1 MRKLNFKLK
10 NNSIKWFVAL
20 LLTGLIIFAA
30 LPAKI
35 NAESSYKTNF
45 DWQNDEEAQHE
56 WPMEDGLTKTN
67 TGIGTAGFSYQ
78 NYYYNDDNRIV
89 LEFELSMFPKSP
101 NQVSSAFRSFREQW
115 LYANIFVDPNLATM
129 VDDTASFFMMSYPAD
144 STSVSLNQAISK
156 TGTVYKLSVD
166 QVYPKMPTSSDYM
179 KSKLYLVLNDG
190 VKREDLDEDYAMELR
205 YTNDNNQVY
214 NQTGSSGRVVLGDYN
229 GYNGISNYDAGEN
242 NDDVTL
248 KTIAPFHTASM
259 TNVLPNPYLPPDMMR
274 TVGQSVIY
282 DNINGK
288 LHVYY
293 KQAPNHYIYTNSYA
307 NNGYFLSSWIGIR
320 QVMDSRIYDAL
331 KPDTNGVVGQMRMM
345 DLNGIAGNWSVPTDI
360 KHNEFSE
367 IKVDENVSTYS
378 YMMIPSDFK
387 TDIADKAIVPEN
399 QTNNV
404 KNVYLHG
411 YNKEADYVRFIYNVD
426 KNKMDALFKEA
437 NNSNNSSTFS
447 ISTSYITDR
456 PEDKIQTEYRL
467 TPNTDIVI
475 PKGAMIIFDLPKDS
489 RSVFKAG
496 LANNYERLIGNLKTR
511 RPGEMNLG
519 VDPRDYG
526 EGYTITPYI
535 ATQGGFVLTSEAGL
549 KIPSGD
555 TIRLVMFD
563 DTSPETVKMTVAT
576 GMHGVNRTDYY
587 LTKQPE
593 SVNKNNIYTMAN
605 ANVRSGII
613 INRSANTPHI
623 DEFFTDNTAIT
634 GHSKYP
640 NAFVSAR
647 KAADNLVFK
656 EANSSTTPK
665 NFTAEG
671 ETHYIVEGEQ
681 HEYSGYAFTLDLP
694 GDIDLKK
701 DMALSFSNAAAG
713 YFRSVPVTYRTQA
726 RVTFDK
732 NGGAGESVKRNVPIN
747 QKAYG
752 EEGYSPN
759 GFEGP
764 NILWLDAQ
772 GNDAQAT
779 TITKYFSDYEGLPIT
794 DTDSQAHKD
803 RLFYGKKGD
812 SDAPARE
819 GYTFLGWSTKQVDS
833 MSLSDFT
840 AMSELTDVSEWSN
853 EETNYKFTANS
864 PVDESRTVYAV
875 WEKKLDTYRIVLH
888 ANTGGTEDIT
898 HIVDLPLA
906 DITDGN
912 TGKLTAYLKE
922 PGNVLFDAGFVKAGH
937 YFVGWSETDTVLDG
951 TKVHELY
958 TNESKAKIN
967 GEGKFQLQLNEEPK
981 EPVEHINPWKTT
993 LIQPANEN
1001 GIATLNLYAQ
1011 YKPLINMTGTK
1022 NWYDKEAKAAY
1033 ENHVNDPITYPTPP
1047 NPKENPDFPNS
1058 DVAMVLLRTTEG
1070 KTLDP
1075 TKYEIV
1081 RGFYVQGTENG
1092 WQWAPQEGHDPN
1104 GRKYSY
1110 LMTEFNA
1117 QGEDAHDEEAII
1129 NHFNT
1134 HRTWASIYITMV
1146 GQSDLLSKYTA
1157 ISFEK
1162 DGNIKPYM
1170 AVATSNQPGISQ
1182 QDVNTSE
1189 SLEFNLKNFEVD
1201 VLPAIINRIQ
1211 TNHTEIKIDKP
1222 TDDARYLYIKLDA
1235 NSGHVLFFNNNSTW
1249 KLHNT
1254 NPNAAIDI
1262 REENNKLI
1270 ISSKTEQA
1278 LDFENR
1284 AGDKVYALFS
1294 LNNPPTPPALD
1305 KYAWRIIQAYNAL
1318 PNLVEVKQEPHV
1330 KDENGNI
1337 THNVITAKIPAG
1349 TYVGADYTLGY
1360 MVGDSF
1366 KAVTDSEGNPIT
1378 VKPDA
1383 NAKLTFNVPAG
1394 KLNGNTSYIIRGVD
1408 PADTHSPSSS
1418 NVPNLDLTAPTIS
1431 ASNFEILTG
1440 DLIEDEQ
1447 GLVTVT
1453 DVSSVTLSYSVKKD
1467 NLDVTLP
1474 EGITFDPITG
1484 KFSGKTADTLP
1495 TAQLGAYSITIKAED
1510 IYGNVSSKYITLTIT
1525 QKPTTVAITSIT
1537 QKANDAQGNAV
1548 LTVQGLK
1555 DATIKLYSEDAGT
1568 YTEIGIPGT
1577 SGSEITNEDG
1587 TIDITISQ
1595 ADVSRFN
1602 GKKVYVTQQMLNE
1615 LESNKVDATGEIINR
1630 AENKQISTGG
1640 AIVIDNVPPTPL
1652 QMVQPKEQS
1661 TTLKITNLSADEHS
1675 SNVQDI
1681 DKIDLKIGTNIECT
1695 LVRDYDHEGN
1705 PTNKWLSDGRE
1716 FYETVEN
1723 VEFVINPNTG
1733 ETEPRSVGIL
1743 NYSLPAG
1750 TELEAFQSIEATYY
1764 DYLGNVSA
1772 TVTTSVLELP
1782 KPIAPYDM
1790 TAMNDSVAHPGNT
1803 VIKGKADPGAQVS
1816 ITIVTETNV
1825 TITYSVIAD
1834 EDSGEFTLAI
1844 LKQVADTELTVT
1856 STLNRYTATGTVTVK
1871 DKVVK
1876 TNPDDDSYVEVD
1888 FNAGAKGTF
1897 ATGSTTKYWVLKDQ
1911 TVKLTAPGIDSNP
1924 GWPFTGWD
1932 PAVETR
1938 SYSENTTHTAQY
1950 GFNGGDVVA
1959 QTQVGGENKPDVPEN
1974 YVEVK
1979 FLPGDHGSITGTSI
1993 YWVNPAK
2000 EVTLPQPSGTV
2011 DQDYKFTGWDK
2022 ELTGTFDKATTI
2034 TAQYKKK
2041 VLTDVTTDEDY
2052 VKVDFSAG
2060 DHGSLAETKEYWV
2073 LIGEAVNLTAPGINP
2088 NTGWE
2093 LTSWNPVLEIRSY
2106 NGPTTHTARYTYIGD
2121 KVVGQTQAG
2130 EENKPDVP
2138 GNYVEV
2144 KFLAGENGT
2153 IGQEQ
2158 ITIYWVDPTVAVTVP
2173 APTVSANPDYKHAGW
2188 NPPNLT
2194 GTFATATEITAQY
2207 KKKVVTTNPDDPD
2220 YVKVN
2225 FDPGTGLPFASGS
2238 TTEFWVLKNESVT
2251 ITPPIPNPQ
2260 TNRFFAQWDP
2270 AIAISYSEDETHY
2283 ARYFDGQ
2290 EGVVV
2295 QQGDTKPPTVPDT
2308 YKKVEFTTDTKG
2320 NLAGI
2325 TTYWVNPTA
2334 SVKLMAPSVTANA
2347 DYKFIDWDPT
2357 VPTDPTTYTNNQ
2369 TYEARYKKKVLT
2381 EVTADPEYVKVEFN
2395 KGAHGNFAANAT
2407 TEYWVLIN
2415 ETVSL
2420 EVPTGTTNPG
2430 WTFAGWDQPVATS
2443 YSGNTIHTAQY
2454 NYTGSD
2460 VVAQTGT
2467 VEPDL
2472 PDTFVKVEFKNDTG
2486 GRGTIDL
2493 GQTTIYWVN
2502 RDTEVTVPAP
2512 SVTVTDDEYK
2522 FTGWDPVVA
2531 TSYSIDTEHTALYK
2545 KKVVTDESVSTDTDY
2560 VKVDF
2565 SAETNGTIS
2574 AGTSAYWVLKEE
2586 IVTVTPPTVT
2596 ANPDWTF
2603 TGWDSVIATSY
2614 SGPKTYKAEYTYKG
2628 QNVVGQADGA
2638 GKPNVPDTF
2647 VKVEFKD
2654 STGGTIDQGQTK
2666 TYWVNP
2672 TVEVTVPAPTVSA
2685 SEGFK
2690 HTGWNP
2696 GLTGTFTTATEITA
2710 QYKAFVVSEEPQID
2724 DPENPGTPITD
2735 PAYVKVEF
2743 SAEGKGSFEEGS
2755 KTRYWVLKGEI
2766 VTLTAPSL
2774 IENEGYEFMLWD
2786 HGFTAASFEMPTTI
2800 KAQYKSIVTKD
2811 DPADPDYYVKVDFS
2825 AEGKGSFALTE
2836 TTTYWVLIN
2845 AEVNLTPP
2853 TVQPSTGW
2861 KFTEWNPAV
2870 KTKYGDGE
2878 NTTHKAQYTYEG
2890 DDVVG
2895 QPGSIKPVV
2904 PDDFVE
2910 VKFLPGTNGRIDEGQ
2925 TTIYWV
2931 NPAALDISDTL
2942 QAPVVSAKEGYKFT
2956 GWDPV
2961 VATSYSIGTEHT
2973 AQYKEKVV
2981 KADPK
2986 DEAYVK
2992 VDFNAG
2998 AHGTFAPD
3006 EITSYW
3012 VLKNVTVTLTA
3023 PSVNVN
3029 EDYDFTGWDTE
3040 LTGTFVKA
3048 TVITAQY
3055 EVKETTAAPVLDL
3068 VMAGDTKITGTA
3080 PAYSEVTVKV
3090 KGKDYNVTA
3099 DGDGKWTVN
3108 LMPEGSTLTEGD
3120 IIKATAQEAGKI
3132 VSPTV
3137 QETVSN
3143 YKDKYD
3149 PTVTDITKIY
3159 GQATTEAEVTGAV
3172 HVPGYPEGIEQP
3184 VVSLGENA
3192 VLPDGNTPG
3201 VYNIPAIVTYPDG
3214 TTDTVTVKIKIN
3226 APPENE
3232 TPAINKLKAG
3242 DTSVSGTAEPGAKIK
3257 VELPNGKTKETTAD
3271 AEGNWKVVT
3280 DQPLVEGQEVGAI
3293 AITEGKAPS
3302 DKATTMVG
3310 PAPVLQ
3316 TASPNITKPKAGDT
3330 SVSGTAEPGATV
3342 VITLPNNTTVNANA
3356 DADGKWT
3363 VATGQPLVE
3372 GQEVGATATKEGK
3385 DPSDNVTT
3393 IVGSA
3398 PVLQTASP
3406 TINKPVAGDTNVK
3419 GTAEPGAT
3427 VTVKLPSGTET
3438 VTADSITGAWQVTTG
3453 PLQVNDTIEATA
3465 TANGKDP
3472 SNKVI
3477 ATVGP
3482 APAQIEQTANPVIT
3496 KPKAG
3501 DTNVSGTAE
3510 PGATVVVKL
3519 PNGTIETLTA
3529 DSVTGAWQVTTD
3541 PLQANDTI
3549 EATATA
3555 TDKDP
3560 SNKVTTTVGPA
3571 DPAPLEQTANPVIT
3585 KPKAGDTIVSGTAE
3599 PGATVTV
3606 KLPNGTIETVT
3617 ADSVTGAWQVTTDPL
3632 QANDTIEATATAT
3645 DKDPS
3650 NKVIATVGP
3659 APLEQ
3664 TANPVITKPKA
3675 GDTSVSGTA
3684 EPGATVT
3691 VKLPNG
3697 TTKTLTAD
3705 SVTGA
3710 WQVTTD
3716 PLQANDTIEA
3726 TATANGKDPSNK
3738 VIATVGPADPA
3749 PLEQTANPVITKPKV
3764 GDTSV
3769 SGTAEPG
3776 AKVVVELPDGTTKE
3790 TTADADG
3797 NWKVVFAKPLAEG
3810 DTVGATATKQGK
3822 DPSNKVITTVGSA
3835 PLGQTTNPRIIKPK
3849 AGDTS
3854 VSGTAEP
3861 GATVVVTLPDGTTK
3875 EITAD
3880 ANGNWKVVF
3889 AKPLEEGQEVGVTA
3903 TKEGKDSS
3911 NKVITTVGPADPAPV
3926 EQTANPTINKPVAG
3940 DTSVSGTA
3948 EPGAKVVVEL
3958 PDGTTKETIADAD
3971 GKWTV
3976 ASNQPLAEGQ
3986 VIVVTATTDGKAPS
4000 DKVITTVGPKD
4011 PTQTVDPTDPTQ
4023 TDHTDPTQPKP
4034 TDPTQPEPKDPGTLG
4049 KVIPVGSDIDS
4060 PIPENYIRLYFD
4072 PTGNGWLKYNPTF
4085 DTGTV
4090 IAFDALKNITWA
4102 DALANGLIV
4111 PTATH
4116 NDPALTF
4123 DKWSLTMSGDT
4134 VINNTTHRYYYFVA
4148 SYKPVKP
4155 TTKVTTT
4162 PAGTTDLTT
4171 PTKDGISPVVRT
4183 GESTSYIMIA
4193 IVFILLGAILMITRR
4208 KVKQDKK

>member
-1 MRKLNFKLK
+1 MGKSNFKLK
-10 NNSIKWFVAL
+10 KNPLKWFIAF
-20 LLTGLIIFAA
+20 LLTGLIVFTA

-35 NAESSYKTNF
+35 NAESSYNTNF
-45 DWQNDEEAQHE
+45 DWVNEEEAQHE
-56 WPMEDGLTKTN
+56 WPLEEGLSKIN

-78 NYYYNDDNRIV
+78 NYYYNDQGRIV
-89 LEFELSMFPKSP
+89 LELELSMFPKSP
-101 NQVSSAFRSFREQW
+101 NNVSSAFRSFREQW
-115 LYANIFVDPNLATM
+115 SYANIFIDPTLVNM
-129 VDDTASFFMMSYPAD
+129 VDENASFFMMSYPAD
-144 STSVSLNQAISK
+144 PASVPLSQAIDK
-156 TGTVYKLSVD
+156 TGTVYKLNVD

-179 KSKLYLVLNDG
+179 KSKLYLILNDG
-190 VKREDLDEDYAMELR
+190 VVRDDLDEDYALELR

-214 NQTGSSGRVVLGDYN
+214 NQTGSSGRIVLGDYQ

-378 YMMIPSDFK
+378 YMMIPNDFK
-387 TDIADKAIVPEN
+387 TNIEDKAVVPQN
-399 QTNNV
+399 HTDNV

-467 TPNTDIVI
+467 TPDNDIVI

-496 LANNYERLIGNLKTR
+496 LANNYERLIGNLRTR

-526 EGYTITPYI
+526 EGYTVAPYI
-535 ATQGGFVLTSEAGL
+535 ATAGDNGGFVLTSETGL
-549 KIPSGD
+549 TIPSGD

-563 DTSPETVKMTVAT
+563 DTSPATVKMTVAT
-576 GMHGVNRTDYY
+576 GMHGVNRTDYV
-587 LTKQPE
+587 LTKHAE
-593 SVNKNNIYTMAN
+593 NENNIYTMAN

-623 DEFFTDNTAIT
+623 DEFFTDSATIT

-640 NAFVSAR
+640 NALVSAR
-647 KAADNLVFK
+647 KVADNLVFK

-694 GDIDLKK
+694 GDIGLKK

-732 NGGAGESVKRNVPIN
+732 NGGAGESVKRSVPIN

-794 DTDSQAHKD
+794 DTGSQAHKD

-875 WEKKLDTYRIVLH
+875 WEKKLDTYHIVLH

-981 EPVEHINPWKTT
+981 EPVEHVNPWKTT
-993 LIQPANEN
+993 STQPANEN

-1022 NWYDKEAKAAY
+1022 NWYDKEAKVAY

-1349 TYVGADYTLGY
+1349 TYAGADYTLGY
-1360 MVGDSF
+1360 MFGDTF

-1440 DLIEDEQ
+1440 NLIEDEQ

-1453 DVSSVTLSYSVKKD
+1453 DVSSVTLSYSVKKG

-1474 EGITFDPITG
+1474 EGITFDLVTG
-1484 KFSGKTADTLP
+1484 RFSGKTADTLP
-1495 TAQLGAYSITIKAED
+1495 TAQLGVYTITIKAED

-1525 QKPTTVAITSIT
+1525 QKPTTAAITSIT

-1548 LTVQGLK
+1548 LTIQGLK
-1555 DATIKLYSEDAGT
+1555 GATIKLYSEDAGT
-1568 YTEIGIPGT
+1568 YTEIGISGT
-1577 SGSEITNEDG
+1577 SGFEITNEDG

-1615 LESNKVDATGEIINR
+1615 LESNKVDATGEFINR

-1716 FYETVEN
+1716 FYETIEN

-1750 TELEAFQSIEATYY
+1750 EELEAFQSIEATYY

-1844 LKQVADTELTVT
+1844 LKQVAGTELTVK

-1871 DKVVK
+1871 DKVVSVEPK
-1876 TNPDDDSYVEVD
+1876 IKDPDNPAQQITDPAYVEVD
-1888 FNAGAKGTF
+1888 FDKGTK
-1897 ATGSTTKYWVLKDQ
+1897 GSFVPEAKTKYWVLKDQ
-1911 TVKLTAPGIDSNP
+1911 TVSLTAPGINP
-1924 GWPFTGWD
+1924 DQGWVLSGWD
-1932 PAVETR
+1932 LAVETR

-1959 QTQVGGENKPDVPEN
+1959 QTQVGEENKPDVPES

-1979 FLPGDHGSITGTSI
+1979 FLPGAHGSITGTSI

-2000 EVTLPQPSGTV
+2000 KVTLPASTV
-2011 DQDYKFTGWDK
+2011 TANADYKFTGWNK
-2022 ELTGTFDKATTI
+2022 EFTGTFTALKTEI

-2041 VLTDVTTDEDY
+2041 VLEFAPDPTDSDY
-2052 VKVDFSAG
+2052 VKVGFAAG

-2093 LTSWNPVLEIRSY
+2093 LTSWNPVLETRSY
-2106 NGPTTHTARYTYIGD
+2106 NGPTTHTAQYTYIGD
-2121 KVVGQTQAG
+2121 KVVAQTQAG

-2138 GNYVEV
+2138 GDFVRVEF
-2144 KFLAGENGT
+2144 KDGAHGT
-2153 IGQEQ
+2153 INPDQ
-2158 ITIYWVDPTVAVTVP
+2158 TKIYWVDPTVAVTVP
-2173 APTVSANPDYKHAGW
+2173 EPTVSADPNYKHTGW
-2188 NPPNLT
+2188 DKALT
-2194 GTFATATEITAQY
+2194 GIFTDQTNNDITAQY
-2207 KKKVVTTNPDDPD
+2207 KEKVVTTNPDDPD

-2225 FDPGTGLPFASGS
+2225 FDAGTQGVFVAGE
-2238 TTEFWVLKNESVT
+2238 TTIYWVLKNETVSLAVPSLT
-2251 ITPPIPNPQ
+2251 ITDDFLLA
-2260 TNRFFAQWDP
+2260 TWDKP
-2270 AIAISYSEDETHY
+2270 LATSYSADTTHTAKYFYQETS
-2283 ARYFDGQ
+2283 
-2290 EGVVV
+2290 VVA
-2295 QQGDTKPPTVPDT
+2295 QTGNTKPPSVTDDFN
-2308 YKKVEFTTDTKG
+2308 KVEFKRGLEGTLT
-2320 NLAGI
+2320 GI
-2325 TTYWVNPTA
+2325 STYWVHKDKADVT
-2334 SVKLMAPSVTANA
+2334 LEAPNATANPG
-2347 DYKFIDWDPT
+2347 YKFTGWTITSGTGTLSGPPFEVSLTGPSIPNT
-2357 VPTDPTTYTNNQ
+2357 VIEAQYKEKVVTTDPNDTYN
-2369 TYEARYKKKVLT
+2369 
-2381 EVTADPEYVKVEFN
+2381 YVKVDFSA
-2395 KGAHGNFAANAT
+2395 GAHGNFAANAT

-2522 FTGWDPVVA
+2522 FTGWDPVVV
-2531 TSYSIDTEHTALYK
+2531 TSYSTGTEHTAQYK

-2565 SAETNGTIS
+2565 SAGAHGNFAANATTE
-2574 AGTSAYWVLKEE
+2574 YWVLINE
-2586 IVTVTPPTVT
+2586 TVSLEVPTGT
-2596 ANPDWTF
+2596 TNPGWTF
-2603 TGWDSVIATSY
+2603 AGWDQPVATSY
-2614 SGPKTYKAEYTYKG
+2614 SGNTIHTAQYNYTG
-2628 QNVVGQADGA
+2628 QNVVEQTGDTKPA
-2638 GKPNVPDTF
+2638 GLPAKF
-2647 VKVEFKD
+2647 VKVEFAQGD
-2654 STGGTIDQGQTK
+2654 HGSLEGTTI
-2666 TYWVNP
+2666 YWVNP
-2672 TVEVTVPAPTVSA
+2672 DVEVTVPAPTISA

-2696 GLTGTFTTATEITA
+2696 GLTGKFTDNPTTITA

-2724 DPENPGTPITD
+2724 DPENPGIPITD
-2735 PAYVKVEF
+2735 PAYVEVNF
-2743 SAEGKGSFEEGS
+2743 STDEKGDFAENSTTK
-2755 KTRYWVLKGEI
+2755 YWVLKGEI
-2766 VTLTAPSL
+2766 VTLTAPIL
-2774 IENEGYEFMLWD
+2774 IENEGYEFIDWD
-2786 HGFTAASFEMPTTI
+2786 HSFTAVSFEMPTII
-2800 KAQYKSIVTKD
+2800 KPQYKSIVTRE

-2825 AEGKGSFALTE
+2825 AEGRGSFALTA
-2836 TTTYWVLIN
+2836 TTTYWVLID
-2845 AEVNLTPP
+2845 AEVNLTAP
-2853 TVQPSTGW
+2853 TVKLSEDW
-2861 KFTEWNPAV
+2861 EFTKWNP
-2870 KTKYGDGE
+2870 E
-2878 NTTHKAQYTYEG
+2878 
-2890 DDVVG
+2890 
-2895 QPGSIKPVV
+2895 
-2904 PDDFVE
+2904 
-2910 VKFLPGTNGRIDEGQ
+2910 
-2925 TTIYWV
+2925 
-2931 NPAALDISDTL
+2931 
-2942 QAPVVSAKEGYKFT
+2942 
-2956 GWDPV
+2956 
-2961 VATSYSIGTEHT
+2961 VATSYSVNTIHK
-2973 AQYKEKVV
+2973 AQYKEKVLTSEPV
-2981 KADPK
+2981 PSDS
-2986 DEAYVK
+2986 DYVK

-2998 AHGTFAPD
+2998 DHGTFAPD

-3012 VLKNVTVTLTA
+3012 VLKNATVTLTA
-3023 PSVNVN
+3023 PRVNVN

-3055 EVKETTAAPVLDL
+3055 KVKEITAGPVLDL
-3068 VMAGDTKITGTA
+3068 VMTGDTKITGTA
-3080 PAYSEVTVKV
+3080 PANSVVTVKV
-3090 KGKDYNVTA
+3090 KGTDYNVTA
-3099 DGDGKWTVN
+3099 DGNGKWTVN

-3172 HVPGYPEGIEQP
+3172 RVPGYPEGIEQP
-3184 VVSLGENA
+3184 VLSLGENA

-3342 VITLPNNTTVNANA
+3342 VVTLPNNTTVNANA

-3406 TINKPVAGDTNVK
+3406 TINKPVADATTVT
-3419 GTAEPGAT
+3419 GTAEPGAKVVVELPDGTTKETTAEANGSWT
-3427 VTVKLPSGTET
+3427 VATNQQLAENGIVGATAKADGKDASNKVITTVGPAPVIQTQTENPN
-3438 VTADSITGAWQVTTG
+3438 ITKPKAG
-3453 PLQVNDTIEATA
+3453 DTIVKGTAEAGAKVVVTLPNNTTKEIFADENGNWLANIESLVLAETDIIGATA
-3465 TANGKDP
+3465 TAGVKDP

-3477 ATVGP
+3477 TTVGP
-3482 APAQIEQTANPVIT
+3482 ADPAPVEQTANPVIT
-3496 KPKAG
+3496 KPKA
-3501 DTNVSGTAE
+3501 
-3510 PGATVVVKL
+3510 
-3519 PNGTIETLTA
+3519 
-3529 DSVTGAWQVTTD
+3529 
-3541 PLQANDTI
+3541 
-3549 EATATA
+3549 
-3555 TDKDP
+3555 
-3560 SNKVTTTVGPA
+3560 
-3571 DPAPLEQTANPVIT
+3571 
-3585 KPKAGDTIVSGTAE
+3585 
-3599 PGATVTV
+3599 
-3606 KLPNGTIETVT
+3606 
-3617 ADSVTGAWQVTTDPL
+3617 
-3632 QANDTIEATATAT
+3632 
-3645 DKDPS
+3645 
-3650 NKVIATVGP
+3650 
-3659 APLEQ
+3659 
-3664 TANPVITKPKA
+3664 
-3675 GDTSVSGTA
+3675 
-3684 EPGATVT
+3684 
-3691 VKLPNG
+3691 
-3697 TTKTLTAD
+3697 
-3705 SVTGA
+3705 
-3710 WQVTTD
+3710 
-3716 PLQANDTIEA
+3716 
-3726 TATANGKDPSNK
+3726 
-3738 VIATVGPADPA
+3738 
-3749 PLEQTANPVITKPKV
+3749 

-3835 PLGQTTNPRIIKPK
+3835 QLGQTTNPRITKPK

-3861 GATVVVTLPDGTTK
+3861 GAKVVVELSDGTTK
-3875 EITAD
+3875 ETTAD
-3880 ANGNWKVVF
+3880 ADGNWKVVF
-3889 AKPLEEGQEVGVTA
+3889 AKPLEEGQEVGATA
-3903 TKEGKDSS
+3903 TKDGKDPS
-3911 NKVITTVGPADPAPV
+3911 NKVITTVGPAPEA

-3948 EPGAKVVVEL
+3948 EPGAKVVVTL
-3958 PDGTTKETIADAD
+3958 PDGTTKETTADAD
-3971 GKWTV
+3971 GNWKVSIDKPLEEGDTV
-3976 ASNQPLAEGQ
+3976 G
-3986 VIVVTATTDGKAPS
+3986 VTATTADKDPS
-4000 DKVITTVGPKD
+4000 DKVTITVGPKD
-4011 PTQTVDPTDPTQ
+4011 PIQTVDPT
-4023 TDHTDPTQPKP
+4023 QPQQK
-4034 TDPTQPEPKDPGTLG
+4034 DPTQPEATDPLQTQPTEPSAPD

-4060 PIPENYIRLYFD
+4060 PIPENYIRMYFD
-4072 PTGNGWLKYNPTF
+4072 PMDVGWLQYNPTF
-4085 DTGTV
+4085 DTGIT
-4090 IAFDALKNITWA
+4090 IAFDVLKDITWS
-4102 DALANGLIV
+4102 DALTNGLMV

-4116 NDPALTF
+4116 VDPAYTF
-4123 DKWSLTMSGDT
+4123 DKWSLAMSGGT
-4134 VINNTTHRYYYFVA
+4134 VINNTTHRYYYFTA
-4148 SYKPVKP
+4148 SYKPVEPVAKVTTTP
-4155 TTKVTTT
+4155 TVTTT
-4162 PAGTTDLTT
+4162 PAGTAT
-4171 PTKDGISPVVRT
+4171 PAKDGISPVVRT
-4183 GESTSYIMIA
+4183 GESGSPLMIA
-4193 IVFILLGAILMITRR
+4193 IAFILLGAILVITRR
-4208 KVKQDKK
+4208 KVKYDK